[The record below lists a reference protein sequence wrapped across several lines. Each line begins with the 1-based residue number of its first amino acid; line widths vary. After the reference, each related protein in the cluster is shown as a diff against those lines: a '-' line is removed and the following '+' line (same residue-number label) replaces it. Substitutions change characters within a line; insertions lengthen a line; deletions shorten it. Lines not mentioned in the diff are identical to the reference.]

1 MSAMTADATSDKRCA
16 KGRSVARLAAVQ
28 ALYQIELSD
37 ADPEE
42 AIEEFLI
49 HRNGREVE
57 GDHYAE
63 ADRAHFRWLVRGVT
77 GEVGGLDDSIASALD
92 SGWTI
97 DRLGALM
104 RSLLRAAAAELT
116 ARSDIP
122 ARVVVSEYVELAGA
136 FFSRR
141 EPAFVNAALDAMAR
155 RTRAAEFAAPGGVDG
170 DVRSTAGQ

>member
-1 MSAMTADATSDKRCA
+1 MVDDISAKRSA
-16 KGRSVARLAAVQ
+16 QGRSVARLAAVQ

-37 ADPEE
+37 VGPEE
-42 AIEEFLI
+42 AIEDFLT

-63 ADRAHFRWLVRGVT
+63 ADRTHFRWLVRVVNGD
-77 GEVGGLDDSIASALD
+77 VGGLDDRISGALD
-92 SGWTI
+92 NGWTV

-104 RSLLRAAAAELT
+104 RALLRAAAAELM
-116 ARSDIP
+116 ARRDIP

-155 RTRAAEFAAPGGVDG
+155 RARAAEFAAPGNMDG
-170 DVRSTAGQ
+170 DVRSTAEH